1 MKGCWNPAICKQHLF
16 LFPLKPQ
23 QWDSTKTWQS
33 YNLWAVDVCVNY
45 FLKTEQL
52 NVLEGAARADLLN
65 NATHYHRRGY
75 SHIILYSV
83 LQNTCHEDWEHKIEK
98 NARGAKN
105 HREALIW
112 RASHFSLKYEPITD
126 NYFHIHYSKSWKFV
140 TNLAASKSTNPHK
153 RD

>member
-1 MKGCWNPAICKQHLF
+1 MLKPSNLQAA

-126 NYFHIHYSKSWKFV
+126 NYFHIHYSKNWKFV